1 MPNKLKILN
10 LISKVLKL
18 FAPGVIILTLFF
30 MFSYIGVFIEED
42 NFLLLIG
49 GFKNPLIV
57 VSFYLLANFSG
68 WIISSYIFRLK
79 FVFASTKSE
88 ILFPIISFLI
98 IIALQLAYYFII
110 FKYLTGIE
118 IYQFDVLFSEKLINN
133 IRNTLIMMLFSSILI
148 SALFN
153 IYLIF
158 ASRSLR
164 KPKLQS
170 TPGMENNEIDTATAT
185 SFENSISI

>member
-164 KPKLQS
+164 RPKLQS

>member
-158 ASRSLR
+158 ASRGSR
-164 KPKLQS
+164 KPKVQS
-170 TPGMENNEIDTATAT
+170 SPGMENNEIDTTTAST
-185 SFENSISI
+185 FENSISI

>member
-1 MPNKLKILN
+1 MPNKLKIIKV
-10 LISKVLKL
+10 ISNFIKL
-18 FAPGVIILTLFF
+18 FSPGIIILTLFF

-57 VSFYLLANFSG
+57 ISFYLMANFGG
-68 WIISSYIFRLK
+68 WLISSYIFRLK
-79 FVFASTKSE
+79 SVYTSTASELIYPT
-88 ILFPIISFLI
+88 ISF
-98 IIALQLAYYFII
+98 FII
-110 FKYLTGIE
+110 MLIQLVYYISIFYYLTGIQIFE
-118 IYQFDVLFSEKLINN
+118 LDILFSKELMVNV
-133 IRNTLIMMLFSSILI
+133 RNSLIMMVLSSILI

-158 ASRSLR
+158 ASRSSR
-164 KPKLQS
+164 KPKVQN
-170 TPGMENNEIDTATAT
+170 TPGMENNEIDTATAS